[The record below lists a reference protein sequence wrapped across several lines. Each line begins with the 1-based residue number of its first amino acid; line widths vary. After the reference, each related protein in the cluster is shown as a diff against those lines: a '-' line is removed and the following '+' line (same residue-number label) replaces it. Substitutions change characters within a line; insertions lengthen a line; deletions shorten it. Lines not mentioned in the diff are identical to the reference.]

1 MCESYGHGYGC
12 TIISRL
18 VYKDGWKYV
27 VTEHDLEQLY
37 DLGNDPYEMNNLSQ
51 DPAFF
56 PKRDELRDEL
66 RKLMKSSGDTV
77 DPDWLIS
84 SARKTYE
91 E

>member
-1 MCESYGHGYGC
+1 
-12 TIISRL
+12 
-18 VYKDGWKYV
+18 
-27 VTEHDLEQLY
+27 
-37 DLGNDPYEMNNLSQ
+37 MNNLSQ